1 MPLDFFQK
9 AHSIDATLG
18 AGSPSDVSESA
29 GAILQPPGHKPTA
42 HTPLLRKIAHAIIPP
57 FNMHL
62 NPWNEGSGPSA
73 SETAAQIAL
82 DLSQISA
89 AEANDDDVDIARPV
103 GEQVPSDY
111 LFNMLTTALVFSDNE
126 RKDPRVPPNAR
137 KPSTLYRLPLVALPI
152 PPPEDHDGT
161 ASVSSAS
168 STESEGSELD
178 SGAASFKPGTS
189 IDELLQGLGGQL
201 DEIYRQEVENT
212 EREIADSVSQR
223 KSIATSTSAST
234 LLESDQFIPQEK
246 RTPFQQSVV
255 QKLNPHLFHEG
266 VLITHKEE
274 ASRPDTSDPQYQL
287 KKENLRLKIADKLKQ
302 VFELSDDDCFY
313 ANFDTWMVR
322 DVLLQGHLYLTRES
336 ICFFAFLPKRYTV
349 QEPNS
354 SRVASHDDSYFF
366 IQSGSLG
373 MKTAQYGDSYFS
385 SMITHRFWA
394 VLRLETLTIYSS
406 PTDLYFPILVID
418 LKSALGAEILD
429 KPAVASPA
437 ATLSPRSMS
446 RRNSND
452 SKLSLLPSLARKDS
466 VESPDEESDISSVLS
481 QEVED
486 TENSSGGAWFK
497 IVTKKKTY
505 KFHTDNS
512 FSARQWCNN
521 LTKIIFQLHNSNS
534 RNEVLLKIPI
544 EKVISLERKTV
555 FSSPDDVEEIGLSE
569 EVPLFFNVKH
579 IETNDHEDQLLRM
592 KRKFHKNGKVYVAP
606 EQPGAA
612 VNSELSSKLAEEG
625 THTNV
630 EINDTYF
637 LFFNAG
643 DEFYKAFNQII
654 YDKAASSSGGSD
666 DHKSIRSDT
675 SVPFSEKAKRVI
687 RRNEPSFTR
696 SNPQLTGLP
705 KTIST
710 LTKANYTSRIVTQIL
725 LANEHLKS
733 ENDAIDNAFLHNNNL
748 QPTKPVVT
756 GQVSKLK
763 KIATTLSPFKKTH
776 NTSEHSLIVGKDID
790 KPNTEVEHVEMPSHS
805 SSKIALP
812 KELSIS
818 GLKNLN
824 MSFETSQKN
833 LEVAECR
840 YSDSL
845 DNIGQMSSD
854 LYTLKADGLDPA
866 QVNAQRAYQA
876 SLSTPLNLSDPSEYR
891 NDQRAKKRGLKLW
904 AKNIK
909 AITHVSNILSPNPSH
924 YRTVLKDDPYFVTDE
939 TTQEVS
945 SRHFREH
952 FSLNNERYLIA
963 SYYCHL
969 QRSLPVY
976 GKLYLGNDELC
987 FRSLLPGVS
996 TRMILPLK
1004 DIETCTK
1011 EKGMNLAYSGLVL
1024 SVKGHEELFL
1034 EFSSQKALEDCIMMI
1049 LQQLERIHG
1058 NETWEPKPYEWGI
1071 NHAIGVSRTRNRS
1084 FSTTQESRISAG
1096 ALNTKMAS
1104 TRIENARLKLFE
1116 DKINTAIGL
1125 DVPII
1130 LEDSPFFKMEIKPST
1145 SFNITLLT
1153 IGSRGD
1159 VQPYIALGKGLMAE
1173 GHKVTIATHD
1183 EFKPWILKHKMNFS
1197 EIAGD
1202 PAELMSLMVSHGS
1215 LSVAFFKEAS
1225 SKFRGWINELLRTSW
1240 EACQGA
1246 DILIESPSAMAGVH
1260 VAEALGIP
1268 YMRAF
1273 TMPWTRTRAY
1283 PHAFIVPDQKKGGSY
1298 NYLTHVMFENV
1309 FWKGISSQVNRW
1321 RVEDLELPRTN
1332 LFKLQQSKIPFLY
1345 NVSSS
1350 IFPPSVD
1357 FPDWIKVT
1365 GYWFLD
1371 EGAAEDYNPPEELVA
1386 FMKQAQ
1392 EDNKKLVY
1400 IGFGSIVVDNAKVLT
1415 EAIVE
1420 AVLDAD
1426 VRCILNKGWSDR
1438 LLEHKDG
1445 IEIELPAEI
1454 YNSGAVPHDWLF
1466 PQIHAA
1472 VHHGGS
1478 GTTGATL
1485 RAGLPTIIKPFFGD
1499 QFFYASRVET
1509 IGVGISLKKLNAK
1522 SLAKALVTA
1531 TSDAK
1536 MIEKAQKTRLKIE
1549 QENGVMAAVETI
1561 YSELEYARNLI
1572 ALKQQQNEQAKNLD
1586 YKSGT
1591 QTPVVYE
1598 EDEEGLS
1605 RDELS
1610 EESSFEDSDED
1621 TDRE

>member
-1 MPLDFFQK
+1 M
-9 AHSIDATLG
+9 HSSHWNEPPDH
-18 AGSPSDVSESA
+18 SESD
-29 GAILQPPGHKPTA
+29 
-42 HTPLLRKIAHAIIPP
+42 
-57 FNMHL
+57 
-62 NPWNEGSGPSA
+62 
-73 SETAAQIAL
+73 TAAQIAR
-82 DLSQISA
+82 DLGSFKAGA
-89 AEANDDDVDIARPV
+89 ASDDDVDIARPV
-103 GEQVPSDY
+103 GEQVPTDY
-111 LFNMLTTALVFSDNE
+111 IFNMLSTALVFSDNE
-126 RKDPRVPPNAR
+126 KSDSQVPRKHRRQSHLTA
-137 KPSTLYRLPLVALPI
+137 KPLVAPSKTHT
-152 PPPEDHDGT
+152 ERDDHDAT
-161 ASVSSAS
+161 LSVSSK
-168 STESEGSELD
+168 STVESDD
-178 SGAASFKPGTS
+178 SDDYTDADTATGPVPFKPVIS
-189 IDELLQGLGGQL
+189 IDSILNGLGGQL
-201 DEIYRQEVENT
+201 DDIYRKDVENT
-212 EREIADSVSQR
+212 EREIADSVSR
-223 KSIATSTSAST
+223 RRSIATSTSAST
-234 LLESDQFIPQEK
+234 VLDSDAFVPEEK
-246 RTPFQQSVV
+246 RTAFQQSVV
-255 QKLNPHLFHEG
+255 ENFDPHLFNEG
-266 VLITHKEE
+266 ILITHKEE
-274 ASRPDTSDPQYQL
+274 TQKSPESNDPQDQI

-322 DVLLQGHLYLTRES
+322 DVLLQGHLYLTREC

-354 SRVASHDDSYFF
+354 SQVASHDDSYFF

-385 SMITHRFWA
+385 TVITHRFWA

-418 LKSALGAEILD
+418 LKSALAAEIVE
-429 KPAVASPA
+429 KTTATSPSA
-437 ATLSPRSMS
+437 IISPRNMS
-446 RRNSND
+446 RRSSSEGRMSPRPLLSRKESTD
-452 SKLSLLPSLARKDS
+452 SPGD
-466 VESPDEESDISSVLS
+466 ESDISSVLS
-481 QEVED
+481 QDVED
-486 TENSSGGAWFK
+486 TENVSGGAWFK
-497 IVTKKKTY
+497 IITKKKSY
-505 KFHTDNS
+505 KFHTDS
-512 FSARQWCNN
+512 TYSARQWCNN
-521 LTKIIFQLHNSNS
+521 LTKIIFQLQNSNS

-555 FSSPDDVEEIGLSE
+555 FDTPDHVEEPVLPDG
-569 EVPLFFNVKH
+569 VPLFFSVKH
-579 IETNDHEDQLLRM
+579 IDANEQEDQILRM
-592 KRKFHKNGKVYVAP
+592 KRKFSKGGKVQP
-606 EQPGAA
+606 GSDQPGAS
-612 VNSELSSKLAEEG
+612 VNPELSSKLAGENN
-625 THTNV
+625 HPSNV
-630 EINDTYF
+630 EINDTFF
-637 LFFNAG
+637 LFFATG
-643 DEFYKAFNQII
+643 DKFYKTFNQII
-654 YDKAASSSGGSD
+654 YEKAASSSGSSGDQKTTKSD
-666 DHKSIRSDT
+666 VSSAISQ
-675 SVPFSEKAKRVI
+675 KAKRIV
-687 RRNEPSFTR
+687 RGKDSPFTR
-696 SNPQLTGLP
+696 HTSPQFSGLP
-705 KTIST
+705 RTIST
-710 LTKANYTSRIVTQIL
+710 LTKAPYTSRIVSQIL

-733 ENDAIDNAFLHNNNL
+733 ENDAIDNAFLQNNNL
-748 QPTKPVVT
+748 QVMKPAVT
-756 GQVSKLK
+756 SQVSKLK
-763 KIATTLSPFKKTH
+763 KIATQLSPFTRK
-776 NTSEHSLIVGKDID
+776 SLDGFDSLAMSKDID

-812 KELSIS
+812 KEFSVK

-824 MSFETSQKN
+824 MSFETSHKK
-833 LEVAECR
+833 LEVAESR
-840 YSDSL
+840 YKEHHDPL
-845 DNIGQMSSD
+845 GKECND
-854 LYTLKADGLDPA
+854 LYLLKADELDPS
-866 QVNAQRAYQA
+866 QESAQRVYQA
-876 SLSTPLNLSDPSEYR
+876 NLITPLNLSDPSEYS
-891 NDQRAKKRGLKLW
+891 DDHRAKKRGIKLW

-924 YRTVLKDDPYFVTDE
+924 YRKVSEEDPYYVADH

-952 FSLNNERYLIA
+952 FSLNNERFLIA
-963 SYYCHL
+963 SYHCHL
-969 QRSLPVY
+969 RRSLPVY
-976 GKLYLGNDELC
+976 GKLYLGNDDLC

-1024 SVKGHEELFL
+1024 EVKGHEELFF
-1034 EFSSQKALEDCIMMI
+1034 EYSSQKARDDCIMMI

-1058 NETWEPKPYEWGI
+1058 NETWEPKPHQWGR
-1071 NHAIGVSRTRNRS
+1071 NYATEVSKKRDEV
-1084 FSTTQESRISAG
+1084 FSTNREPKASEAILS
-1096 ALNTKMAS
+1096 TKMAS

-1116 DKINTAIGL
+1116 DKVNSAIGL

-1173 GHKVTIATHD
+1173 GHNVTIATHD
-1183 EFKPWILKHKMNFS
+1183 EFKPWILKHKMKFR
-1197 EIAGD
+1197 EIAGN
-1202 PAELMSLMVSHGS
+1202 PTELMSLMVSHGS

-1225 SKFRGWINELLRTSW
+1225 TKFRGWINELLSTSW
-1240 EACQGA
+1240 QACQGA

-1260 VAEALGIP
+1260 IAEALGIP

-1309 FWKGISSQVNRW
+1309 FWKGISTQVNRW
-1321 RVEDLELPRTN
+1321 RVEELELPRTN
-1332 LFKLQQSKIPFLY
+1332 LFKLQQSKVPFLY

-1371 EGAAEDYNPPEELVA
+1371 EGTAEDYDAPEKLVA
-1386 FMKQAQ
+1386 FMKKAH
-1392 EDNKKLVY
+1392 EDGKKLVY

-1438 LLEHKDG
+1438 LLEHKEG
-1445 IEIELPAEI
+1445 IEIQLPEEI
-1454 YNSGAVPHDWLF
+1454 YNSGTIPHDWLF
-1466 PQIHAA
+1466 PRIDAA

-1499 QFFYASRVET
+1499 QFFYASRVEE

-1531 TSDAK
+1531 TGDLK
-1536 MIEKAQKTRLKIE
+1536 MIEKAQKTKIKIE
-1549 QENGVMAAVETI
+1549 LEDGVMTAVECI

-1572 ALKQQQNEQAKNLD
+1572 ASKQQQNEQARQLD

-1591 QTPVVYE
+1591 QTPVVHE
-1598 EDEEGLS
+1598 EDEEDEERLS

-1610 EESSFEDSDED
+1610 DGSSLEESDED